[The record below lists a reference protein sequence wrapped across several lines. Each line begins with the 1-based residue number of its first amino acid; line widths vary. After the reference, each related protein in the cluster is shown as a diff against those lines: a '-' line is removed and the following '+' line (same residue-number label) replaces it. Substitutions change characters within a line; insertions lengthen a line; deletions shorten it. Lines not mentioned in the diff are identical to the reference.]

1 MESEL
6 CDGELNQL
14 EGLLQ
19 KVSPTPLLITDTVT
33 ILVERYSAKTLDNDR
48 KSHV

>member
-19 KVSPTPLLITDTVT
+19 KVSPVLLLITDTVT
-33 ILVERYSAKTLDNDR
+33 ILLERYRAKTSDSDC
-48 KSHV
+48 KCHV